1 MTITTARL
9 MDATDYEFTPKG
21 NNTWEWT
28 QYENEIGVRLE
39 SSEVDGTTLLSV
51 ISHETKGYVVLMD
64 WQIEERLRIAIDVM
78 QFAEH
83 WDQQVWPFDELC
95 EVLNAVDR
103 DYGFTGSDL
112 GLHIGVG
119 FGMDLDKLDTGYRIT
134 DADGLDYC
142 AGTAAGLAK
151 LYPRVVAENVRRNIG
166 WINRR
171 IEKLSQIKK

>member
-21 NNTWEWT
+21 NNAWEWT

-51 ISHETKGYVVLMD
+51 ISHETKGYVVLME

-103 DYGFTGSDL
+103 DYGFSGSSL

-134 DADGLDYC
+134 DADGLD
-142 AGTAAGLAK
+142 
-151 LYPRVVAENVRRNIG
+151 
-166 WINRR
+166 
-171 IEKLSQIKK
+171 